1 MPRTRSAA
9 QGCRNFFHVDKTQY
23 FPIAIRIHFIHRWSK
38 QHIDS
43 RTLRQFAIPFQIA
56 RIIGIIFLGAKLQRV
71 DKQRG
76 DDKPLLLPGPSHQG
90 QMPFV
95 KVPHCR
101 NQPDGFSLAFRRVNN
116 LLQLAYFR
124 DNLHQQHLIIRSEKN
139 NAFPQTGRRISSIS
153 TCVPRLG
160 HQGSKRCREYRIV
173 FSEHFVQL
181 TKDAALLRVYGS
193 ISLNNSQE
201 Y

>member
-1 MPRTRSAA
+1 MTNNITKNLTVEWKSPS
-9 QGCRNFFHVDKTQY
+9 NL
-23 FPIAIRIHFIHRWSK
+23 AIVKYWGKRDI
-38 QHIDS
+38 Q
-43 RTLRQFAIPFQIA
+43 Q
-56 RIIGIIFLGAKLQRV
+56 
-71 DKQRG
+71 
-76 DDKPLLLPGPSHQG
+76 PLNPSIS
-90 QMPFV
+90 
-95 KVPHCR
+95 
-101 NQPDGFSLAFRRVNN
+101 FSLKNAVTTTRVTANPPKQGGFTFLLDGNQKETFNKKIDN

-139 NAFPQTGRRISSIS
+139 NAFPQTGRRVSLIS

-181 TKDAALLRVYGS
+181 TKDAALLRIHGS

-201 Y
+201 F